1 MPSNTQGKPW
11 EVKGQLTLLIWP
23 AQGSSLQDM
32 SRALDHTAF
41 LTQGIGDLLELT
53 DLLLQVGPLSQ
64 RRRRW
69 HYYEVEPAGN
79 ELTESVAGH

>member
-32 SRALDHTAF
+32 SRALDHTVF
-41 LTQGIGDLLELT
+41 LTQGIADLLELT

-64 RRRRW
+64 QRR